1 MKNRNGNMDEIKEYI
16 NILSKAGDMQQLERI
31 IEARHERTIKVER
44 PKNVLESIVGKHVV
58 DLVN

>member
-1 MKNRNGNMDEIKEYI
+1 MDEIKEYI